1 MVADTTEFHAG
12 GTWFKPASLREM
24 LSLMQEFETY
34 KIVVGNTEV
43 GIEARFKHAVY
54 PRLICPADT
63 ISELF
68 DFKVT
73 KSLVSI
79 GSCCPLSKVQHECLV
94 FAEADLSLT
103 RSLMPIHDML
113 RWFASGQ
120 IRNVACLAG
129 NLVTASPISDMNP
142 MMAAM
147 GGKLIISSIDVG
159 GEILRRSLD
168 ISTFFVK
175 YRTVDL
181 KPGEL
186 IERIELPI
194 LKNVFEYFKPFK
206 QARRREDDISIVT
219 SGMRICL
226 GIVDGKFIIEDV
238 AIAFG
243 GMAPT
248 TLMADKTC
256 KALIGKE
263 FNLILFELA
272 SDEILKEFALPVNVP
287 GGQAAYRM
295 TLATSF
301 LYQFFLFVVT
311 EAAIDVQF
319 IKENLSLFPQM
330 SGDLPDVPLVD
341 DFECS
346 GSYNFLSNKK
356 PNYYGVQRYPAP
368 RVVKGLEDVRFP
380 LANEPPTAQA
390 AVVGKASSHMSG
402 PLHCTGEALYTDDIP
417 LPPGTLHAIL
427 ILSTECGG
435 IFESMDIS
443 DTLKIPG
450 VVDVYSYSD
459 IEKLGGDN
467 TLGPIVYDELVF
479 VPLGVKIRSIGQV
492 LGVVVAES
500 LHSAELGS
508 RTTKVKYGPCEG
520 KVIVTIEDAIE
531 AGSFYDFSRHVLERG
546 DEAIISDLTSL
557 IDFKGTP
564 KIGDIVKISGSC
576 YTGPQE
582 HFYLETQTT
591 LVVPSE
597 SNTNLTVYSSTQAP
611 TKTQKFCA
619 SATGTPA
626 AKVVCRMKRMGGGFG
641 GKETR
646 SVFVAAAAAVAAK
659 RSCRPVRLS
668 LSRDVDMK
676 ISGTRHAF
684 VSKYHA
690 SAQITE
696 GGAKLIAF
704 DAKLYANA
712 GFAFDLSGPIVDRA
726 LFHVDGCYYFP
737 HFRAVGVAC
746 KTSQPAHTAYRG
758 FGAPQGMAIQ
768 EQVMDHLALVCNVSG
783 DVLRRTN
790 MYKNGDHLPFGM
802 IMGETTSGKWN
813 VPTMWDKLYGE
824 LDVRSRRNVI
834 DEFNAKNKWTK
845 RGLAFMPTK
854 FGIAYTAKFM
864 VRKFFVF
871 CNDYYPLSGISLT
884 NRFSCRIKVVL
895 LYTCTRMVQSWS
907 RMEEQKWAKDCT
919 QKFAKLRRKPLEFLW
934 MMYTLTIQAPTKW
947 PIQFQQLRVCQRTH
961 MAWQLWT
968 HVVKY

>member
-1 MVADTTEFHAG
+1 MVADTTEFQPG
-12 GTWFKPASLREM
+12 GTWFKPTSLREI
-24 LSLMQEFETY
+24 LSLMQEFEAY

-54 PRLICPADT
+54 PRLISPADT
-63 ISELF
+63 IGELF
-68 DFKVT
+68 DFHIT
-73 KSLVSI
+73 KSTVSI
-79 GSCCPLSKVQHECLV
+79 GSCCPLSKIQHECFV
-94 FAEADLSLT
+94 AAEADLSLS

-147 GGKLIISSIDVG
+147 GGKLIISSLDVG
-159 GEILRRSLD
+159 GEIMQRSLNV
-168 ISTFFVK
+168 SSFFLK

-181 KPGEL
+181 KQGEL

-194 LKNVFEYFKPFK
+194 LKQVFEYFKPFK

-219 SGMRICL
+219 SGMRIRL
-226 GIVDGKFIIEDV
+226 GILHGRFVVEDV

-248 TLMADKTC
+248 TLMATKTC
-256 KALIGKE
+256 EKLIGAE
-263 FNLILFELA
+263 FNLETFQRA
-272 SDEILKEFALPVNVP
+272 SEDILKEFTLPVGVP

-301 LYQFFLFVVT
+301 LYQFYLFVAQ
-311 EAAIDVQF
+311 ELAIDVKF
-319 IKENLSLFPQM
+319 IKENSSYFPHIFLVT
-330 SGDLPDVPLVD
+330 GDLPEPPLVD
-341 DFECS
+341 DNESS
-346 GSYNFLSNKK
+346 GIYNFLSEKK
-356 PNYYGVQRYPAP
+356 PSYTGIQRYPAP
-368 RVVKGLEDVRFP
+368 RVAKGLEDVRFP
-380 LANEPPTAQA
+380 MANEAPPAQA
-390 AVVGKASSHMSG
+390 VVVGKASSHMSG

-427 ILSTECGG
+427 VLSTECGG

-443 DTLKIPG
+443 ETLKIPG
-450 VVDVYSYSD
+450 VVDVYSYAD
-459 IEKLGGDN
+459 VEKLGGDN
-467 TLGPIVYDELVF
+467 KLGPIVYDELVF
-479 VPLGVKIRSIGQV
+479 VPPGEKIRSIGQV

-500 LHSAELGS
+500 LHSAEFGA
-508 RTTKVKYGPCEG
+508 RTVKVTYGPCEG

-531 AGSFYDFSRHVLERG
+531 TGSYYDFSRHVLERG
-546 DEAIISDLTSL
+546 DLSIVSTLSSSV
-557 IDFKGTP
+557 DFQGTP
-564 KIGDIVKISGSC
+564 KVGDVVKVSGSC

-597 SNTNLTVYSSTQAP
+597 SDTNLTIYSSTQAP

-626 AKVVCRMKRMGGGFG
+626 SKVVCRMKRMGGGFG

-696 GGAKLIAF
+696 DGAKLIAF

-712 GFAFDLSGPIVDRA
+712 GFAFDLTGPIVDRA

-737 HFRAVGVAC
+737 HFRAEGVAC

-758 FGAPQGMAIQ
+758 FGAPQGMSIQ
-768 EQVMDHLALVCNVSG
+768 EQVMDHLALACNISG

-802 IMGETTSGKWN
+802 VMGDKTSGKWN
-813 VPTMWDKLYGE
+813 IPTMWDKLYGE
-824 LDVRSRRNVI
+824 LDVPRRRFLI
-834 DEFNAKNKWTK
+834 DEYNAKNKWSK

-864 VRKFFVF
+864 VCYNFWH
-871 CNDYYPLSGISLT
+871 T
-884 NRFSCRIKVVL
+884 
-895 LYTCTRMVQSWS
+895 
-907 RMEEQKWAKDCT
+907 
-919 QKFAKLRRKPLEFLW
+919 
-934 MMYTLTIQAPTKW
+934 
-947 PIQFQQLRVCQRTH
+947 
-961 MAWQLWT
+961 
-968 HVVKY
+968 

>member
-1 MVADTTEFHAG
+1 MVADTTEFQPG
-12 GTWFKPASLREM
+12 GTWFKPTSLREM
-24 LSLMQEFETY
+24 LALMQEFETY

-68 DFKVT
+68 DFKLT
-73 KSLVSI
+73 ESSVSI
-79 GSCCPLSKVQHECLV
+79 GSCCPLSTIQHECFV
-94 FAEADLSLT
+94 SVQADVSLA

-147 GGKLIISSIDVG
+147 GGKLIVSSIDVG
-159 GEILRRSLD
+159 GEIRQRTLNVSD
-168 ISTFFVK
+168 FFVK

-219 SGMRICL
+219 AGMRICL
-226 GIVDGKFIIEDV
+226 GIVDGKFVIEDV

-248 TLMADKTC
+248 TIMATKTC
-256 KALIGKE
+256 KALIGAE
-263 FNLILFELA
+263 CNLDAFELA
-272 SDEILKEFALPVNVP
+272 SEELLKEFTLPVNVP

-301 LYQFFLFVVT
+301 LYQFYLFILQELAT
-311 EAAIDVQF
+311 DVKL
-319 IKENLSLFPQM
+319 IEDNPASFPQISVDLTEIPLIEEYEY
-330 SGDLPDVPLVD
+330 SGT
-341 DFECS
+341 S
-346 GSYNFLSNKK
+346 NFLSEKK
-356 PNYYGVQRYPAP
+356 PNYSGVQKYPAA
-368 RVVKGLEDVRFP
+368 RVAKGLEDVRFP
-380 LANEPPTAQA
+380 MSNEVSPAQA
-390 AVVGKASSHMSG
+390 VVVGKASSHMSG

-427 ILSTECGG
+427 VLSTECGG
-435 IFESMDIS
+435 IFESMDVA

-450 VVDVYSYSD
+450 VVDVYSYAD
-459 IEKLGGDN
+459 VEKLGGDN
-467 TLGPIVYDELVF
+467 TLGPIVHDELVF
-479 VPLGVKIRSIGQV
+479 VPPGEKIRSIGQV

-508 RTTKVKYGPCEG
+508 RSVKVKYGPCEG
-520 KVIVTIEDAIE
+520 KVIVTVEDAIE

-546 DEAIISDLTSL
+546 DMSVLSDLSSL
-557 IDFKGTP
+557 SDFEGVP
-564 KIGDIVKISGSC
+564 KVGDVVKVSGSC

-597 SNTNLTVYSSTQAP
+597 SDTNLTVYSSTQAP

-684 VSKYHA
+684 VSKYQA

-696 GGAKLIAF
+696 GGVKLIAF

-737 HFRAVGVAC
+737 HFRAEGVAC

-758 FGAPQGMAIQ
+758 FGAPQGMSIQ
-768 EQVMDHLALVCNVSG
+768 EQVMDHLALACNVSG

-790 MYKNGDHLPFGM
+790 LYKNGDHLPFGM

-813 VPTMWDKLYGE
+813 VPTMWDKLYSE
-824 LDVRSRRNVI
+824 LDVPRRRSTI
-834 DEFNAKNKWTK
+834 DAFNDKNKWTK
-845 RGLAFMPTK
+845 RGLAFTPTK

-864 VRKFFVF
+864 VSDQDFFSYQQF
-871 CNDYYPLSGISLT
+871 
-884 NRFSCRIKVVL
+884 L
-895 LYTCTRMVQSWS
+895 L
-907 RMEEQKWAKDCT
+907 
-919 QKFAKLRRKPLEFLW
+919 F
-934 MMYTLTIQAPTKW
+934 
-947 PIQFQQLRVCQRTH
+947 
-961 MAWQLWT
+961 
-968 HVVKY
+968 

>member
-1 MVADTTEFHAG
+1 MVADTTEFQAG
-12 GTWFKPASLREM
+12 GTWFKPTSLREM
-24 LSLMQEFETY
+24 LALMQEFEVY

-43 GIEARFKHAVY
+43 GIETRFKHAVY

-63 ISELF
+63 IRELF
-68 DFKVT
+68 DFEVT
-73 KSLVSI
+73 KSAVFI
-79 GSCCPLSKVQHECLV
+79 GSCCPLSKIQHECFV
-94 FAEADLSLT
+94 SAEADPSLA

-120 IRNVACLAG
+120 IRNVACLGG

-147 GGKLIISSIDVG
+147 GGKLIISSVDVG
-159 GEILRRSLD
+159 GELQQRKLNVS
-168 ISTFFVK
+168 SFFLK

-181 KPGEL
+181 KHGEL

-194 LKNVFEYFKPFK
+194 LSNMFEYFKPFK

-219 SGMRICL
+219 SGMRLRL
-226 GIVDGKFIIEDV
+226 GIVDGKFMIEDV

-248 TLMADKTC
+248 TLMATKTC
-256 KALIGKE
+256 ATLMGKE
-263 FNLILFELA
+263 LNVATFEKA
-272 SDEILKEFALPVNVP
+272 SEMLLEEFALPVGVP

-295 TLATSF
+295 TLAASF
-301 LYQFFLFVVT
+301 LYQFYLHVIK
-311 EAAIDVQF
+311 ELSIDIKT
-319 IKENLSLFPQM
+319 IKENPTMFPEICK
-330 SGDLPDVPLVD
+330 SLPDVPLVD
-341 DFECS
+341 EYESS
-346 GSYNFLSNKK
+346 GTFNFLSEKK
-356 PNYYGVQRYPAP
+356 PNYSGVQRYPAP
-368 RVVKGLEDVRFP
+368 RVAKGLEDVRFP
-380 LANEPPTAQA
+380 LAYEPPPAQA
-390 AVVGKASSHMSG
+390 VVVGKASSHMSG

-427 ILSTECGG
+427 VLSTECGG
-435 IFESMDIS
+435 IFESMDVS

-450 VVDVYSYSD
+450 VVDVYSYAD
-459 IEKLGGDN
+459 ILKLGGDN
-467 TLGPIVYDELVF
+467 KLGPIVYDELVF
-479 VPLGVKIRSIGQV
+479 VPPGEKIRAIGQV

-500 LHSAELGS
+500 LHCAELGARS
-508 RTTKVKYGPCEG
+508 IKVKYGPSEG
-520 KVIVTIEDAIE
+520 KVIVTVEDAIE
-531 AGSFYDFSRHVLERG
+531 AGSFYDFSRHILERG
-546 DEAIISDLTSL
+546 DTSVLSDLTSST
-557 IDFKGTP
+557 DFQGIP
-564 KIGDIVKISGSC
+564 KIGDVVKISGSC

-597 SNTNLTVYSSTQAP
+597 SDTNLTIYSSTQAP

-676 ISGTRHAF
+676 TSGTRHAF

-696 GGAKLIAF
+696 DGAKLLAF
-704 DAKLYANA
+704 DAKLFGNA
-712 GFAFDLSGPIVDRA
+712 GFAFDLSGPIIDRA

-737 HFRAVGVAC
+737 NFRAEGVAC

-758 FGAPQGMAIQ
+758 FGAPQGMAIV
-768 EQVMDHLALVCNVSG
+768 EQVMDHLALACNVSG
-783 DVLRRTN
+783 DVLRRMN

-813 VPTMWDKLYGE
+813 VPAMWDRLHRE
-824 LDVRSRRNVI
+824 LDVPSRRHSIN
-834 DEFNAKNKWTK
+834 EFNAKNKWTK
-845 RGLAFMPTK
+845 RGLALIPTK

-864 VRKFFVF
+864 VCNYVF
-871 CNDYYPLSGISLT
+871 ISTILT
-884 NRFSCRIKVVL
+884 DLLLTHHFSYRIKVVHL
-895 LYTCTRMVQSWS
+895 FMCIQMELFSS
-907 RMEEQKWAKDCT
+907 HMEEQKWGKVFT
-919 QKFAKLRRKPLEFLW
+919 QRFVRLQRRHLVFLW
-934 MMYTLTIQAPTKW
+934 MMFTLTIPVPTK
-947 PIQFQQLRVCQRTH
+947 
-961 MAWQLWT
+961 
-968 HVVKY
+968 